1 MRLMESDPAAAPQ
14 AVRAEVVAEGRRLAP
29 WHLDVEIAP
38 GLSTREFA
46 AAPYDEQEFGKV
58 RLIDSRPRF
67 MRTLGDVFPRGLDG
81 RSMLDVAC
89 NCGAFLY
96 WARDAGAGECLGI
109 DVRAH
114 WIEQAR
120 FLARNRVAPSEG
132 MRFEARDLYEL
143 PRLGLEPFDVTL
155 FNGIFYHLPE
165 PLTALRIAADL
176 TREVLIVNT
185 GSRIDLPDGL
195 LAAFEE
201 SPTRAISGVYGLSWF
216 PTGPEVVARMLSHV
230 GFPEVRSVWWEAL
243 ERQPPGH
250 ARLELVAAR
259 SPDALAALDAAVA
272 AAGPALET
280 ALRTRVPPGAQV
292 LVADPAGAGSLP
304 AAAHRE
310 VVPFPAADDGD
321 LVAELEAR
329 RRDGATH
336 LAIPAAAAEWFEA
349 AAPLRR
355 HVRSSYG
362 VVAERPGEFVLHS
375 LLARRAG
382 TA

>member
-1 MRLMESDPAAAPQ
+1 MSSDPAAELRAPRTQ
-14 AVRAEVVAEGRRLAP
+14 VVEEGRGLAP

-46 AAPYDEQEFGKV
+46 DAPYDEQAFGKV
-58 RLIDSRPRF
+58 RLIDSQPPF
-67 MRTLGDVFPRGLDG
+67 MRTLRDAFPGGLEG
-81 RSMLDVAC
+81 RSVLDVAC
-89 NCGAFLY
+89 NCGGFLY

-120 FLARNRVAPSEG
+120 FLARHRVTPSDG
-132 MRFEARDLYEL
+132 MRFEVRDLYEL

-165 PLTALRIAADL
+165 PLAGLRVAADL
-176 TREVLIVNT
+176 TRELLIVNT

-201 SPTRAISGVYGLSWF
+201 SRTRAISGVYGLSWF
-216 PTGPEVVARMLSHV
+216 PTGPDVVARMLAHV
-230 GFPEVRSVWWEAL
+230 GFPEVRSLWWETL

-259 SPDALAALDAAVA
+259 SPDALTALDAALA

-292 LVADPAGAGSLP
+292 LVADPERAGPLP
-304 AAAHRE
+304 VAAHRE

-329 RRDGATH
+329 RLQGATH

-349 AAPLRR
+349 AAPLRQ
-355 HVRSSYG
+355 HVRSTYG
-362 VVAERPGEFVLHS
+362 VVAERAGEFVLHS

-382 TA
+382 GA

>member
-1 MRLMESDPAAAPQ
+1 MESDPAAALQ
-14 AVRAEVVAEGRRLAP
+14 AAGAELVAEGRQLAP

-38 GLSTREFA
+38 GLSTRAFA
-46 AAPYDEQEFGKV
+46 EAPYDEQEFGKV

-67 MRTLGDVFPRGLDG
+67 MRTLDDLFPHGLEG
-81 RSMLDVAC
+81 RSVLDVAC
-89 NCGAFLY
+89 NCGGFLY

-109 DVRAH
+109 DVREH

-120 FLARNRVAPSEG
+120 FLARHRVAPSDG
-132 MRFEARDLYEL
+132 MRFEVEDLYEL

-176 TREVLIVNT
+176 TRELLIVNT

-216 PTGPEVVARMLSHV
+216 PTGPDVVARMLSHV

-272 AAGPALET
+272 AAAPALET

-292 LVADPAGAGSLP
+292 LVADPARTGSLP
-304 AAAHRE
+304 AAEHRE
-310 VVPFPAADDGD
+310 VIPFPAADGVD
-321 LVAELEAR
+321 LVAELEALR
-329 RRDGATH
+329 REGATH
-336 LAIPAAAAEWFEA
+336 LAIPAAAAEWFEGQ
-349 AAPLRR
+349 APLRR
-355 HVRSSYG
+355 HVRSTYV
-362 VVAERPGEFVLHS
+362 VVAERAGEFVLHS
-375 LLARRAG
+375 LLARRTGA
-382 TA
+382 T